1 MIFTLH
7 IWRQK
12 NAATTGEFVTY
23 EVDNIDGDTSFLE
36 MLDQLNEQL
45 ILQGEDAV
53 VFDYDCREGI
63 CGACSLVINGHPHGE
78 KKATTTCQLYMR
90 EYENQRE
97 LWVEPWRAN
106 SFPVIKDL
114 TVDRDSF
121 DRIIQAGGY
130 VSVQTGS
137 APEANN
143 TLVPKPNADEA
154 FNSAE
159 CIGCGACVAVCPN
172 ASASLFVSAKISH
185 LALLPQ
191 GQVES
196 KERAQKMVSRMEEEG
211 FGSCSNHRH
220 CERVCPKGVSLENI
234 TRMNRIL
241 R

>member
-1 MIFTLH
+1 MNFTLH

-12 NAATTGEFVTY
+12 LTDKEGDFVTY
-23 EVDNIDGDTSFLE
+23 QIDNIDGDTSFLE

-45 ILQGEDAV
+45 ILKNEDAI

-63 CGACSLVINGHPHGE
+63 CGACSLVINGYPHGE
-78 KKATTTCQLYMR
+78 KEATTTCQLYMR
-90 EYENQRE
+90 EYKNEPE

-114 TVDRDSF
+114 TVDRSSF
-121 DRIIQAGGY
+121 DRIIQSGGY
-130 VSVQTGS
+130 ISVHTGS

-143 TLVPKPNADEA
+143 TLVEKSASDEA
-154 FNSAE
+154 FNAAA

-172 ASASLFVSAKISH
+172 ASATLFVSAKISH

-191 GQVES
+191 GDIES
-196 KERAQKMVSRMEEEG
+196 DQRAKSMIQSMESEG

-220 CERVCPKGVSLENI
+220 CEQVCPKGISLQNI
-234 TRMNRIL
+234 TRMNKIL
-241 R
+241 G